1 MESFPDSL
9 ICCDIL
15 AGSARR
21 AALLGAATAV
31 ATSVASEEA
40 QAFGKNPSDW
50 LGYYKDWRGFGE
62 GCKTSESNHS
72 WFMKHELLSSK
83 STMTDALH
91 FCDPHA
97 IGGSF

>member
-1 MESFPDSL
+1 MESFPD
-9 ICCDIL
+9 IPNIL

-62 GCKTSESNHS
+62 G
-72 WFMKHELLSSK
+72 
-83 STMTDALH
+83 
-91 FCDPHA
+91 
-97 IGGSF
+97 